1 MTSPDPL
8 SPPTRVRYGVL
19 AFACVLSM
27 VTYLDRVSIGIVAGN
42 IESEFGL
49 TNSQMG
55 VLFGAFVL
63 AYSLFE
69 VPSGWLGD
77 VFGPKRTLIRIV
89 LWWSFFTAL
98 TGLIRPFSVDLGPFV
113 FTGFAALL
121 VVRFLFGAGEAGAYP
136 NISRSFHNWF
146 PFGERGSAQGAV
158 WMAGR
163 FGGGIT
169 PLVVGSLIFFVQLPD
184 GSIVEHWRHIFW
196 ILGGLGAT
204 WCAGFWWWFRDRPDQ
219 PSAGTMPSESSR
231 KAPSPLW
238 RPVGTSGRRP
248 GSPTSAALAS
258 PSLMITHL
266 PGTPPRLQR
275 AAAHPTPTSPGAGC

>member
-1 MTSPDPL
+1 MTSPAPL

-27 VTYLDRVSIGIVAGN
+27 VTYLDRGSIGIVAGN

-121 VVRFLFGAGEAGAYP
+121 VVRFLFGAGDAGAHP
-136 NISRSFHNWF
+136 PISPAFHNWF
-146 PFGERGSAQGAV
+146 PFPERGPAQGAPRI
-158 WMAGR
+158 AGL
-163 FGGGIT
+163 FGGAI
-169 PLVVGSLIFFVQLPD
+169 
-184 GSIVEHWRHIFW
+184 
-196 ILGGLGAT
+196 
-204 WCAGFWWWFRDRPDQ
+204 
-219 PSAGTMPSESSR
+219 
-231 KAPSPLW
+231 
-238 RPVGTSGRRP
+238 
-248 GSPTSAALAS
+248 
-258 PSLMITHL
+258 
-266 PGTPPRLQR
+266 PP
-275 AAAHPTPTSPGAGC
+275 